1 MEGRGM
7 YGIVDIG
14 SNTIRFNIYND
25 NKGKYRVVSS
35 KKTFAGLSSYVED
48 NKMTEEGIKKVVKI
62 LNKFK
67 KTIEDLSIDEY
78 YIFATAAIR
87 NVENSTYVLSRIR
100 KETNLDLT
108 LLSGKMEGFCDF
120 LGVKADIDI
129 KDGYILDIGG
139 GSTEIILVQGG
150 EYIDSISLPEGS
162 LSLFKK
168 NVRGIVPS
176 LNEYYSMQYQVSNL
190 LMECPIPVV
199 NTRNMYGVGGTI
211 RAAGNITQEL
221 HSKDNNKNITLNEVE
236 DLTLRLIKQ
245 DRETLRVTLQ
255 VTPERIHTQVPG
267 MVILTEVMKMF
278 NIGEVEIS
286 KNGVREGYLYLKQKE
301 IVYDGL

>member
-1 MEGRGM
+1 MEDRGM

-25 NKGKYRVVSS
+25 NKGKYRVISS

-48 NKMTEEGIKKVVKI
+48 NKMAEIGIKKVIKI

-67 KTIEDLSIDEY
+67 KIIEDLSIDEY

-87 NVENSTYVLSRIR
+87 NVDNSTYVLDQIR
-100 KETNLDLT
+100 KETGLDLT

-120 LGVKADIDI
+120 LGVKTDINVQE
-129 KDGYILDIGG
+129 GYILDIGG
-139 GSTEIILVQGG
+139 GSTEIILVHEG

-162 LSLFKK
+162 LSIFKK
-168 NVRGIVPS
+168 NVSGIIPTFK
-176 LNEYYSMQYQVSNL
+176 EYYAMKSQVSNL
-190 LMECPIPVV
+190 LKEYPIPIV

-221 HSKDNNKNITLNEVE
+221 HSKDTNKNITLNEIE
-236 DLTLRLIKQ
+236 DLSLRLIKH
-245 DRETLRVTLQ
+245 DRQALGVILQ

-267 MVILTEVMKMF
+267 MVILMEVMKMF

-301 IVYDGL
+301 IIYDGL